1 MGEHA
6 DISALKSEGFAGFYK
21 VASLMQNG
29 CAGLPEKPGV
39 YVALNP
45 SMEKSFL
52 PESVGGHFKGENPTV
67 SLGELEQNWVDNSAV
82 LYIGQTTR
90 TLKQRVDEYMRFGK
104 GKRVGHKGGRLI
116 WQLANNRDLIICFR
130 VDDNPRALESSM
142 LERFKVHHGKLPF
155 ANLQK

>member
-1 MGEHA
+1 MG
-6 DISALKSEGFAGFYK
+6 FCK
-21 VASLMQNG
+21 VAYLMQNG

-45 SMEKSFL
+45 TNEKSFL
-52 PESVGGHFKGENPTV
+52 PESVGGHFKGKNPTV
-67 SLGELEQNWVDNSAV
+67 SLGELEQNWVDNAAV

-90 TLKQRVDEYMRFGK
+90 TLKKRVDEYMRFGK

-116 WQLANNRDLIICFR
+116 WQLANHQDLIICFR
-130 VDDNPRALESSM
+130 VVDNPRALESTM
-142 LERFKVHHGKLPF
+142 LERFVTTHGKLPF

>member
-1 MGEHA
+1 MSEHA
-6 DISALKSEGFAGFYK
+6 DIAALKSDGFAGFYT

-29 CAGLPEKPGV
+29 CADLPEKPGV

-45 SMEKSFL
+45 TNEKSFL
-52 PESVGGHFKGENPTV
+52 LESVGGHFKGKNPTV
-67 SLGELEQNWVDNSAV
+67 PLVELEENWVDDSAV

-90 TLKQRVDEYMRFGK
+90 TLKKRVDEYMRFGK

-116 WQLANNRDLIICFR
+116 WQLANHRDLIICFR
-130 VDDNPRALESSM
+130 VDDNPRSLESAM
-142 LERFKVHHGKLPF
+142 LERFEANHGKLPF